1 MEGGSVYV
9 RERGK
14 LRRVGDTALAPA
26 APPADGRTESR
37 APTNKNGRI
46 TSRAEGSLRFSE
58 SLFQMT
64 LSFVVDNIQHVDSL
78 VGFPEQIGRTVFSA
92 AAEGHVFSGPDASKA
107 LRLFADAYGET
118 LLGSLCLRNRFPLL
132 HERMEEIRTF
142 CSLKSLDLFGCRL
155 GDQHELFQHVTSLA
169 NLVRLF
175 IGANGLSDAGLQRLT
190 AAVRMRQAGLDSL
203 QVLDVSYNP
212 ISERALR
219 YLTCLPE
226 LSALDVSQTGMRISP
241 GLQKSMWGLLG
252 LLHCPEPLD
261 VFHHSGCETD
271 GWAEQVV
278 NQWESIGLKTP
289 TQKKV
294 GDSRMSALGFC
305 KSGAFWVVLLYVFV
319 FSQRL
324 FVTDGRQK
332 RIRDVL
338 SSSGPVHG
346 SEQDTSREELHFYRP
361 TAGVQEPPSSTVN
374 PRLEEGKR
382 KLDPERGVS
391 HQSPPRKR
399 GVSHQSPPRKRGVSH
414 QSPPRKRGVSHQ
426 SPPRKRGVSS
436 ALTAED
442 MDLLSSY

>member
-14 LRRVGDTALAPA
+14 LWRVGDTALASA

-37 APTNKNGRI
+37 APANRHGRI

-78 VGFPEQIGRTVFSA
+78 VGFPEQIGRIVFSA

-155 GDQHELFQHVTSLA
+155 GDQHEIFQHVTSLA

-190 AAVRMRQAGLDSL
+190 AAVRMRRAGLDSL

-212 ISERALR
+212 ISGRALR

-252 LLHCPEPLD
+252 LLHGREPLD

-278 NQWESIGLKTP
+278 DQWESIGLKTP

-294 GDSRMSALGFC
+294 GESRMSALGF
-305 KSGAFWVVLLYVFV
+305 Y
-319 FSQRL
+319 
-324 FVTDGRQK
+324 GRQK

-361 TAGVQEPPSSTVN
+361 IQELPASTVN

-391 HQSPPRKR
+391 HKSPPRKI
-399 GVSHQSPPRKRGVSH
+399 
-414 QSPPRKRGVSHQ
+414 
-426 SPPRKRGVSS
+426 GVSS

>member
-1 MEGGSVYV
+1 
-9 RERGK
+9 
-14 LRRVGDTALAPA
+14 
-26 APPADGRTESR
+26 
-37 APTNKNGRI
+37 
-46 TSRAEGSLRFSE
+46 
-58 SLFQMT
+58 
-64 LSFVVDNIQHVDSL
+64 
-78 VGFPEQIGRTVFSA
+78 
-92 AAEGHVFSGPDASKA
+92 
-107 LRLFADAYGET
+107 
-118 LLGSLCLRNRFPLL
+118 
-132 HERMEEIRTF
+132 
-142 CSLKSLDLFGCRL
+142 
-155 GDQHELFQHVTSLA
+155 
-169 NLVRLF
+169 
-175 IGANGLSDAGLQRLT
+175 
-190 AAVRMRQAGLDSL
+190 
-203 QVLDVSYNP
+203 
-212 ISERALR
+212 
-219 YLTCLPE
+219 
-226 LSALDVSQTGMRISP
+226 
-241 GLQKSMWGLLG
+241 MWGLLG

-271 GWAEQVV
+271 GWAEQVSVQTRWTGVDALHLDLRRFISAQVV

-391 HQSPPRKR
+391 HQSPPRKI
-399 GVSHQSPPRKRGVSH
+399 
-414 QSPPRKRGVSHQ
+414 
-426 SPPRKRGVSS
+426 GVSS

>member
-1 MEGGSVYV
+1 MEGGSIYV

-37 APTNKNGRI
+37 APANKHGRI

-64 LSFVVDNIQHVDSL
+64 LSFVVDNIQYVDSL

-155 GDQHELFQHVTSLA
+155 GDQHEIFQHVTSLA

-190 AAVRMRQAGLDSL
+190 AAVRMRRAGLDSL

-212 ISERALR
+212 ISDRALR

-252 LLHCPEPLD
+252 LLHCRQPLD

-289 TQKKV
+289 TQKEV
-294 GDSRMSALGFC
+294 GESRMSALGF
-305 KSGAFWVVLLYVFV
+305 Y
-319 FSQRL
+319 
-324 FVTDGRQK
+324 GRQK

-346 SEQDTSREELHFYRP
+346 SKQDASREELHFYRP

-374 PRLEEGKR
+374 PRLGQGKR

-391 HQSPPRKR
+391 HQSPPRKI
-399 GVSHQSPPRKRGVSH
+399 
-414 QSPPRKRGVSHQ
+414 
-426 SPPRKRGVSS
+426 GVSS